1 MLLIYRLSENTY
13 SLWGYI
19 WTHLDDFV
27 NPLYER
33 EEQEQLLT
41 PKIDVPFLRYVGNS
55 YCVLYFCLKFLARS
69 LLPS

>member
-1 MLLIYRLSENTY
+1 MLLIYRVSESTY

-27 NPLYER
+27 NPLYEG

-41 PKIDVPFLRYVGNS
+41 PNTDVPFLRYVRNS
-55 YCVLYFCLKFLARS
+55 YCVTSFLS
-69 LLPS
+69 